1 MSTVLVVD
9 DDLDLLTAMTEA
21 LTEEGWGMVAVRSVP
36 EAMRAVRER
45 EIDIVLCDVF
55 LSDGGDGRAL
65 KEALARDA
73 RACHLPFVFMTAS
86 VPQVRN
92 ADGEGILCKPF
103 RIPDLVEFLRRALDA
118 GAQASGHEGRPG

>member
-21 LTEEGWGMVAVRSVP
+21 LTEEGWEMVAVPSAQ
-36 EAMRAVRER
+36 EAIRAVRER

-73 RACHLPFVFMTAS
+73 RASQLPFVFMTAS
-86 VPQVRN
+86 VPQARN
-92 ADGEGILCKPF
+92 ADGERILCKPF
-103 RIPDLVEFLRRALDA
+103 GIPDLVEFLRRALDA
-118 GAQASGHEGRPG
+118 RAEASGREERPG